1 MLTDGGRPVVAVIVL
16 IMCAPGEHHLA
27 RLAGWNE
34 TLAWGMPSVL
44 AAYAGIAAAVASK
57 RPKGAPGKKS
67 AVIGAWLALA
77 AAMTAQGLS
86 HAIVTGHLP
95 TRPLVPLWLV
105 LAVSAVPPL
114 VFGHLLHLAAMPV
127 AHDAER
133 PQAGPETAAVSA
145 APAAPAWIGSAPAG
159 VRLLPLILPPAEQP
173 LERQGEQAEQVPS
186 NREQAGFLT
195 TREVAR
201 RFGVKSST
209 VGTWKERGKIT
220 PAHTD
225 PRLGNLYDPETLPAL
240 ASLA

>member
-1 MLTDGGRPVVAVIVL
+1 MLTDAGRPMVAVIVL

-57 RPKGAPGKKS
+57 RPKRAPGKKS
-67 AVIGAWLALA
+67 AVIGAWLALV

-114 VFGHLLHLAAMPV
+114 VFGHLLHLAATPV
-127 AHDAER
+127 AQAVEHHER
-133 PQAGPETAAVSA
+133 VALFV
-145 APAAPAWIGSAPAG
+145 APAAPAWPGSAPAG
-159 VRLLPLILPPAEQP
+159 ACLLPLVLPAAEQP
-173 LERQGEQAEQVPS
+173 LEQLGEQADQDLS
-186 NREQAGFLT
+186 NREQTRFLT

-201 RFGVKSST
+201 RFGISSST
-209 VGTWKERGKIT
+209 VNTWKDRGRIASVGKD
-220 PAHTD
+220 ANG
-225 PRLGNLYDPETLPAL
+225 GNLYDPRMLPELL
-240 ASLA
+240 AAG